1 MRGRKVS
8 FRWWS
13 TIRYLI
19 STILWSFYG
28 FFPKPEFKNIFDGDA
43 SYKIFIEKH
52 VITEVKDFMLSV
64 VVLFALHYVFSVARP
79 LKGVYADQVV
89 ILAVILD
96 IAIYL

>member
-19 STILWSFYG
+19 STILRSFYG
-28 FFPKPEFKNIFDGDA
+28 FFPKPEFKNIIDGDA

-79 LKGVYADQVV
+79 LKGVYEDQAV